1 MQNLTVDE
9 DLLEDDGKG
18 GQRARR
24 KESFFLWFDQVGPQ
38 GEVLSVDEIS
48 EIIHD
53 QIWPNPLALYY
64 GEAVCAHCLCF
75 CVRVLALAGCVP
87 PCVFN
92 LSPFLSKGVSSC
104 SVKKNFSTRDT
115 ISELYQTDCVNVTS
129 PVHCECHTCYRGRWK
144 GSRTLEQGMVGQ
156 VCL

>member
-18 GQRARR
+18 GQRARP

-64 GEAVCAHCLCF
+64 GEAVCTHCLCF
-75 CVRVLALAGCVP
+75 CVRVLAIAGCVL
-87 PCVFN
+87 PCAFKW
-92 LSPFLSKGVSSC
+92 SPFYAEACAGAGLIRTSLKG
-104 SVKKNFSTRDT
+104 TQA
-115 ISELYQTDCVNVTS
+115 L
-129 PVHCECHTCYRGRWK
+129 H
-144 GSRTLEQGMVGQ
+144 
-156 VCL
+156 

>member
-18 GQRARR
+18 GQRPRP

-53 QIWPNPLALYY
+53 QIWTNPLALYY
-64 GEAVCAHCLCF
+64 GEAVRAHCLCF
-75 CVRVLALAGCVP
+75 CVRILALAGCIR
-87 PCVFN
+87 PCLFK
-92 LSPFLSKGVSSC
+92 LSTFLSKGVSRC
-104 SVKKNFSTRDT
+104 RGEQFFSARDT
-115 ISELYQTDCVNVTS
+115 ISELYQTYRVRFKVNS
-129 PVHCECHTCYRGRWK
+129 
-144 GSRTLEQGMVGQ
+144 TL
-156 VCL
+156 

>member
-18 GQRARR
+18 GQRPHP

-64 GEAVCAHCLCF
+64 GEVVCAHCLCF
-75 CVRVLALAGCVP
+75 CVRILALAGCIL
-87 PCVFN
+87 PCLFK
-92 LSPFLSKGVSSC
+92 LSPFLSRGVSRC
-104 SVKKNFSTRDT
+104 RGDQTFSARDT
-115 ISELYQTDCVNVTS
+115 SSELYQTDRVRFKVNS
-129 PVHCECHTCYRGRWK
+129 
-144 GSRTLEQGMVGQ
+144 TL
-156 VCL
+156 